1 MGDLIRFPKR
11 KSALDANT
19 DELERLAIEHHKAY
33 EALRKVNREIAETRL
48 ERCRLVEAERERA
61 SKAKG

>member
-1 MGDLIRFPKR
+1 MADILRFPKR
-11 KSALDANT
+11 KTALDENT

-48 ERCRLVEAERERA
+48 ERHRLVEAERERNT
-61 SKAKG
+61 KR